1 MRILSLVLWL
11 VTALMAQ
18 RGLEPKPKAADY
30 PVSARGAGIEIGAEY
45 LVHTLQSGK
54 DSFFVPDFL
63 VVEVAVYPAKGEIVA
78 LSSGQF
84 WLRINKK
91 KQVLMAQPAGFVA
104 ASLKYPDWNYRRS
117 VQGGVSMGDAGI
129 ILGRPAPV
137 GRYPGDPSARPRLPE
152 PTKIPQQQQVERE
165 PQQTGDQAAT
175 ETALPEGKTEKPV
188 SGYLYFDYKGKAKNI
203 KSLELI
209 YRNGEKAI
217 TVPLLQNP

>member
-11 VTALMAQ
+11 SAALMAQ

-30 PVSARGAGIEIGAEY
+30 PVSARGEGVEIGAEY
-45 LVHTLQSGK
+45 LVHTLPSGK
-54 DSFFVPDFL
+54 DSFFVPDYL
-63 VVEVAVYPAKGEIVA
+63 VIEVAVYPAKGEVLE
-78 LSSGQF
+78 LSGGQF

-91 KQVLMAQPAGFVA
+91 KQPLAAQPAGFVA

-117 VQGGVSMGDAGI
+117 VEAGGSMGNVGI
-129 ILGRPAPV
+129 ILGRDAPV
-137 GRYPGDPSARPRLPE
+137 GRYPGDPNARRRLPE
-152 PTKIPQQQQVERE
+152 PTKVPQQPQQVERE

-188 SGYLYFDYKGKAKNI
+188 SGHLYFEYKGKAKAI

-209 YRNGEKAI
+209 YRSGEKTIA
-217 TVPLLQNP
+217 VPLL